1 MKSDSKIR
9 IKLLLIAM
17 VFVGVLAFF
26 GYMIWEKPKTIT
38 YTSAIKI
45 VDVNNKEDIAKYEKY
60 KNPYAYKEKENNQF
74 TLKYHDYIYPL
85 KPIDSTLILTS
96 EKYDEIVEGNDYW
109 FKIKFYTPDNS
120 GIGIVKKVYTD
131 DPARK

>member
-26 GYMIWEKPKTIT
+26 GYMIWGKPKTIT

-45 VDVNNKEDIAKYEKY
+45 VDVNNKEDIAKY
-60 KNPYAYKEKENNQF
+60 
-74 TLKYHDYIYPL
+74 
-85 KPIDSTLILTS
+85 
-96 EKYDEIVEGNDYW
+96 
-109 FKIKFYTPDNS
+109 
-120 GIGIVKKVYTD
+120 
-131 DPARK
+131 

>member
-60 KNPYAYKEKENNQF
+60 KNPYEYKEKENNQF
-74 TLKYHDYIYPL
+74 TLKYHDYI
-85 KPIDSTLILTS
+85 
-96 EKYDEIVEGNDYW
+96 
-109 FKIKFYTPDNS
+109 
-120 GIGIVKKVYTD
+120 
-131 DPARK
+131 